1 MRSGEFNV
9 SLVSSLYFL
18 ISDATKT
25 IKSLKDYSRVT
36 LIDCDAIFV
45 KNEITRSSLSRIVI
59 DGL

>member
-18 ISDATKT
+18 ISDAIKT
-25 IKSLKDYSRVT
+25 IKSFKDYSRVT

-45 KNEITRSSLSRIVI
+45 KNEIMRSSSSRIVI